1 MPATDLLRAVVIPLG
16 SATSTVQFHSTDID
30 PGRSVNRLSLNT
42 KLWLA
47 LLITWLGL
55 LFLGGWAAVQLRD
68 TMLAGRKAAIEDVVN
83 VAHGVVADYAKMAE
97 RNELTV
103 AQAQQQAMARLS
115 AMRFPGNGYLLITTA
130 KPVVIMHPVLVDLRN
145 RDVSNYADTRG
156 KLLFV
161 EMVKVAQEK
170 GEGFVDYMGR
180 LPGQTEQVP
189 KISFVKRFEPWDWYL
204 VSGVYVNDIDDAFK
218 VDLLR
223 YLVMIL
229 VIGTLGSVALVII
242 IRNVKRSLGGEPAYA
257 ATVAEGIADG
267 DLSHDVS
274 LGTGDRGSMLF
285 AMHRMQH
292 QLADTIRRIRGGT
305 ETITVAAEQIAA
317 GNLDLSARTEQQAS
331 SLGETAASMEELTA
345 TVKQNADNARQA
357 NQLALT
363 SSRIADEGGEAVQ
376 QMVTTM
382 RSIATSSER
391 IVDIISVIEGIAFQT
406 NILALNAAV
415 EAARAGEE
423 GRGFAVVA
431 GEVRNLAHRS
441 SEAAKEIKRLIEDSV
456 ERVENGKTLVEKAGN
471 TMQSLVDSVQ
481 RVSGIISE
489 ISAASEEQT
498 RGIEQVNVAIANM
511 DETTQQNAAMVEQA
525 AAAAQ
530 SMQEQA
536 QMLRDTVNVFRL
548 GGRSA

>member
-1 MPATDLLRAVVIPLG
+1 MQ
-16 SATSTVQFHSTDID
+16 S
-30 PGRSVNRLSLNT
+30 
-42 KLWLA
+42 
-47 LLITWLGL
+47 
-55 LFLGGWAAVQLRD
+55 RD
-68 TMLAGRKAAIEDVVN
+68 TMLAGRKAAIEDVVKAAN
-83 VAHGVVADYAKMAE
+83 GIVAEYAQMAE
-97 RNELTV
+97 RNELTQ
-103 AQAQQQAMARLS
+103 AQAQQQAMKQLS
-115 AMRFPGNGYLLITTA
+115 AMRFPGNGYMIVTTA
-130 KPVVIMHPVLVDLRN
+130 QPVVIMHPVLADLRN
-145 RDVSNYADTRG
+145 KDVSTYADPDG

-161 EMVKVAQEK
+161 EMVKLAQAQ

-180 LPGQTEQVP
+180 LPGRTDHVP
-189 KISFVKRFEPWDWYL
+189 KISFVKRFAPWDWYL
-204 VSGVYVNDIDDAFK
+204 ISGVYVNDVDEAFK
-218 VDLLR
+218 TNLLN
-223 YLVMIL
+223 YLVMVL
-229 VIGTLGSVALVII
+229 VIGSLGSVALVMI

-257 ATVAEGIADG
+257 ASVAEGIADG
-267 DLSHDVS
+267 DLSHDVT
-274 LGTGDRGSMLF
+274 LGAGDNGSMLF

-317 GNLDLSARTEQQAS
+317 GNLDLSARTEEQAS

-363 SSRIADEGGEAVQ
+363 SSLIADEGGEAVQ
-376 QMVTTM
+376 QVVATM
-382 RSIATSSER
+382 RSIATSSVR
-391 IVDIISVIEGIAFQT
+391 VVDIISVIEGIAFQT

-456 ERVENGKTLVEKAGN
+456 ERVESGTTLVEKAGN
-471 TMQSLVDSVQ
+471 TMHSLVDSVQ
-481 RVSGIISE
+481 RVTGIISE

-498 RGIEQVNVAIANM
+498 RGIEQVNVAISHM

-536 QMLRDTVNVFRL
+536 QMLCDIVNVFRL
-548 GGRSA
+548 GGMTV